1 MKPLLVLIP
10 VLATLLSACASTQPA
25 RSSCFVAGKPVCS
38 FTPIQTLWAEE
49 P

>member
-1 MKPLLVLIP
+1 MKPLILVC
-10 VLATLLSACASTQPA
+10 VLASMLSACATTQPA
-25 RSSCFVAGKPVCS
+25 RSSCFSNGKATCK